1 MAEIKIREIEENDLE
16 KGFLESLDFL
26 RKASDIDKNKAKE
39 IFLKILDDETTN
51 NMPLN
56 IIEEAKKEFDER
68 LIKIDWEKYHDD
80 RPFNPSALSLYK
92 WAPIADELKTLDVLA
107 HPAAIQGPADAS
119 SVKVEDWD
127 NMFAVNVRVTMLTN
141 QNAFKYMKKNG
152 SGSIINFGSI
162 SGLRPEPSASA
173 YSAAKG
179 AVHSWTR
186 TAAGTWGKHNIR
198 VNAILPAIAT
208 PMYYAARERSTDEEN
223 TVAHWRNSVPI
234 ALGQE
239 YGDPDNDLAP
249 VMVFFASDAS
259 KFITG
264 QLIPV
269 DGGQT
274 AGL

>member
-1 MAEIKIREIEENDLE
+1 MLEGKKIIVTGSASGMGQATLKAYVKAGAKVVGMDISDDKGKDISKNINNHGPGTCSFIHIDVSDEDSVKNAFYLALE
-16 KGFLESLDFL
+16 
-26 RKASDIDKNKAKE
+26 
-39 IFLKILDDETTN
+39 
-51 NMPLN
+51 
-56 IIEEAKKEFDER
+56 
-68 LIKIDWEKYHDD
+68 
-80 RPFNPSALSLYK
+80 
-92 WAPIADELKTLDVLA
+92 ELKSLDVLA

-127 NMFAVNVRVTMLTN
+127 NMFAVNVRGTMLTN

-208 PMYYAARERSTDEEN
+208 PMYYAARERSTEEEN
-223 TVAHWRNSVPI
+223 IVAHWRNSVPI

>member
-1 MAEIKIREIEENDLE
+1 MLEGKKIIVTGSASGMGEATLKAYVKAGANVIGMDISDE
-16 KGFLESLDFL
+16 KGNDISINANSHGTGTCSFIHIDV
-26 RKASDIDKNKAKE
+26 SDKDSVQNA
-39 IFLKILDDETTN
+39 
-51 NMPLN
+51 
-56 IIEEAKKEFDER
+56 
-68 LIKIDWEKYHDD
+68 
-80 RPFNPSALSLYK
+80 FNLAL
-92 WAPIADELKTLDVLA
+92 DELKTLDVLA

-119 SVKVEDWD
+119 SVTVEDWD
-127 NMFAVNVRVTMLTN
+127 NMFAVNVRGTMLTN
-141 QNAFKYMKKNG
+141 QNAFKYMKKKG

-186 TAAGTWGKHNIR
+186 TAAGTWGKHNVR

-208 PMYYAARERSTDEEN
+208 PMYYAARERSTEEEN
-223 TVAHWRNSVPI
+223 IVAHWRNSAPI
-234 ALGQE
+234 SLGQE